1 MITEYAVAIVI
12 SYLLGGV
19 CTGYYLVRF
28 CRGIDIRDQG
38 SGGVGARNVG
48 RVLGR
53 VGFYTTLIGDA
64 LKGAVP
70 ILAIRYMDRYME
82 FPQEMSSYLLVAVVV
97 GNVWPL
103 LLQFRGGRGIATA
116 FGGYLALDWILGLT
130 LVGAAILLLI
140 FRRGVVLSGMAAFL
154 LLPLVAV
161 GIQSP
166 RNVIVALVSVAVVV
180 VVAHRHHLRGVSLR
194 EGK

>member
-1 MITEYAVAIVI
+1 
-12 SYLLGGV
+12 
-19 CTGYYLVRF
+19 
-28 CRGIDIRDQG
+28 
-38 SGGVGARNVG
+38 
-48 RVLGR
+48 
-53 VGFYTTLIGDA
+53 
-64 LKGAVP
+64 
-70 ILAIRYMDRYME
+70 ME

-194 EGK
+194 EGN

>member
-1 MITEYAVAIVI
+1 MITEYVVAIVI

-28 CRGIDIRDQG
+28 YRGIDIRDQG

-70 ILAIRYMDRYME
+70 ILAIRYME

-116 FGGYLALDWILGLT
+116 FGGYLAIDWILGLT
-130 LVGAAILLLI
+130 LVGTAILLLI
-140 FRRGVVLSGMAAFL
+140 FRRGVVLSGMAAFM
-154 LLPLVAV
+154 LLPLVAA

-166 RNVIVALVSVAVVV
+166 RNVIVALVCVAVVV
-180 VVAHRHHLRGVSLR
+180 LVAHRHHLRGVSLR
-194 EGK
+194 EGN

>member
-19 CTGYYLVRF
+19 CTGYYLVRV

-64 LKGAVP
+64 LKGAMP
-70 ILAIRYMDRYME
+70 ILAVRYME

-130 LVGAAILLLI
+130 LVGAAFLLLI
-140 FRRGVVLSGMAAFL
+140 FRRGVVMSGMAAFL
-154 LLPLVAV
+154 LLPLVAA
-161 GIQSP
+161 GNQFP
-166 RNVIVALVSVAVVV
+166 RNIIVALVFVAVVV
-180 VVAHRHHLRGVSLR
+180 VIAHRHHLRGDPPR
-194 EGK
+194 GGQ

>member
-1 MITEYAVAIVI
+1 MITEYVVAIVI

-28 CRGIDIRDQG
+28 CRGIDIRDLG

-70 ILAIRYMDRYME
+70 ILAIRYME

-130 LVGAAILLLI
+130 LVGTAILLLI
-140 FRRGVVLSGMAAFL
+140 FRRGVVLSGMAAFM
-154 LLPLVAV
+154 LLPLVAA

-166 RNVIVALVSVAVVV
+166 RNVIVALVCVAVVV
-180 VVAHRHHLRGVSLR
+180 LVAHRHHLRGVSLR
-194 EGK
+194 EGN

>member
-1 MITEYAVAIVI
+1 MITEYALAIAA

-28 CRGIDIRDQG
+28 YRGIDIRDQG

-70 ILAIRYMDRYME
+70 ILAIRYIE
-82 FPQEMSSYLLVAVVV
+82 FPQEMSSCLLVAVVV

-116 FGGYLALDWILGLT
+116 FGGYLAIDWILGLT
-130 LVGAAILLLI
+130 LVGTAILLLS
-140 FRRGVVLSGMAAFL
+140 FRRGVVLSGMAAFM
-154 LLPLVAV
+154 LLPLVAA

-166 RNVIVALVSVAVVV
+166 PDVIVALVSVAAVV
-180 VVAHRHHLRGVSLR
+180 VVAHRNHLRGVSPH
-194 EGK
+194 EGN